1 MVTIPSFWRRLR
13 NPDAGTPG
21 AASSQNG
28 LEPVAGHGAPASG
41 ASQND
46 WPSTDAYPGVPETP
60 VATQQPALPLRRPTA
75 PASTAAGDP
84 LVPATTSCG
93 PVVPAPVAP
102 VDVGGRFSTLPG
114 SMTSTLMDGP
124 GVALD
129 AGSTMGG
136 LIEVRAA
143 SLVGDSH
150 VNTGSRRQDAY
161 ALRISR
167 ERRVVN
173 AVVCDGVGSR
183 SRSNEGAA
191 VLATTVA
198 RCAAQGDPDPV
209 QQGTAQLLDMAQ
221 AAGVAPAE
229 YSTTMIW
236 VQVEVG
242 EPGEPWGASL
252 VHYGDGDVR
261 FLGRDGLW
269 RPVDNRPAASETS
282 ATSFALPLARYPAR
296 TTRFAW
302 EPDQLLV
309 LATDGLSVH
318 LDSQTKV
325 GYFLADAWQ
334 TPPDRWTFLSQ
345 VAFRTVGAGDDRTA
359 VALWRTDSDS
369 LPPGGGRPLRQPEV
383 A

>member
-13 NPDAGTPG
+13 NPGAGTPG

-28 LEPVAGHGAPASG
+28 LDPVAGHGTPASG

-46 WPSTDAYPGVPETP
+46 WPSIDAYSGVPETP
-60 VATQQPALPLRRPTA
+60 VATQQAALPLRPTA
-75 PASTAAGDP
+75 PVSVAAGDP
-84 LVPATTSCG
+84 LVPATTSCN

-209 QQGTAQLLDMAQ
+209 QQGTAQLLGMAQ

-236 VQVEVG
+236 YRWRSGSQGSRG
-242 EPGEPWGASL
+242 EPVL
-252 VHYGDGDVR
+252 YTTV
-261 FLGRDGLW
+261 
-269 RPVDNRPAASETS
+269 T
-282 ATSFALPLARYPAR
+282 AT
-296 TTRFAW
+296 
-302 EPDQLLV
+302 
-309 LATDGLSVH
+309 
-318 LDSQTKV
+318 
-325 GYFLADAWQ
+325 
-334 TPPDRWTFLSQ
+334 
-345 VAFRTVGAGDDRTA
+345 
-359 VALWRTDSDS
+359 SDS
-369 LPPGGGRPLRQPEV
+369 LDAMDCGGP
-383 A
+383 